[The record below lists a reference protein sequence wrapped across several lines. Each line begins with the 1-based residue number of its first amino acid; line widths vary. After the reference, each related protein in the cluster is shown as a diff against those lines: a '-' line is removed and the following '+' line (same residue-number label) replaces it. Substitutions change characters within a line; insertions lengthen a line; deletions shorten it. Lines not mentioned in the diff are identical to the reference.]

1 MKYNY
6 PTELEIQ
13 IPRDSAVHVSPTEGQ
28 KRSKILTQRSLF
40 IRLINTELKIYPGFA
55 TFGVFQFGPKFESQ
69 IQDFNENE
77 IPDFILR
84 IPFILHYLV

>member
-1 MKYNY
+1 MRHFPFLKYNY

-55 TFGVFQFGPKFESQ
+55 TFGVFFSSLGQNLNPRSQ
-69 IQDFNENE
+69 ILMKMKYQ
-77 IPDFILR
+77 ILC
-84 IPFILHYLV
+84 